1 LVIDTNACEAYAGRV
16 HRLRT
21 QIVFADFTLAS
32 RHQTIL
38 AKIESLRQYFLTM
51 ARQAAAT
58 ESSLPITTSSSSVG
72 QPRFSYGVDLRPV
85 SQLLK
90 KPDPMR
96 ANASA
101 SLHYLSVGSVYST
114 KYFEQKTSMQV
125 GNAQASGECTLQ
137 LWNEK
142 KQFDP
147 KLALSAQL
155 DGSLLDVASHTR
167 VGTDMINATLD
178 ASGKVGAASASAQVV
193 MSADE
198 QTFQAQGHV
207 AALEGEAVLAFHLF
221 GASVSVKGSGSLL
234 SAGGDISYSHKNRE
248 WEMGAKLGFIAGLGL
263 KVHVKY

>member
-1 LVIDTNACEAYAGRV
+1 MVIDTNACEAYAGRV

-58 ESSLPITTSSSSVG
+58 DSSLPITTSSSSVG

-155 DGSLLDVASHTR
+155 DGSR
-167 VGTDMINATLD
+167 
-178 ASGKVGAASASAQVV
+178 KVGAASASAQVV